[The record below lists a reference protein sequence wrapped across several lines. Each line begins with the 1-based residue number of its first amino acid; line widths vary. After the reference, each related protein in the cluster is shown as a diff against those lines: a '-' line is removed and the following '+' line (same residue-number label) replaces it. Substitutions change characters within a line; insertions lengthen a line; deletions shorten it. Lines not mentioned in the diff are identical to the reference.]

1 MEGFPPADITPHRAA
16 DGLEDAPSPAATALA
31 AYLASRFGAAARAVL
46 HYGSRAQGRAVP
58 PESAFDY
65 FVVVSGYHNAYRAA
79 ASLGLRYHPRLAM
92 FLAHLLPPNAMSAR
106 LASASGQEQEAK
118 CLIISQRDFARAC
131 STRARDHF
139 VQTRMAQTVQLAWAR
154 DAESAADAL
163 ARVRAARMRSVEWM
177 GVFLPRVFD
186 LPTFCRS
193 LIGVLFAHEIR
204 AESAGHPD
212 VLCSA
217 QDDILG
223 AIYGRYSM
231 RG

>member
-1 MEGFPPADITPHRAA
+1 
-16 DGLEDAPSPAATALA
+16 
-31 AYLASRFGAAARAVL
+31 
-46 HYGSRAQGRAVP
+46 
-58 PESAFDY
+58 
-65 FVVVSGYHNAYRAA
+65 
-79 ASLGLRYHPRLAM
+79 M

-212 VLCSA
+212 VLYSA

-223 AIYGRYSM
+223 AIYGPVLDAWVA
-231 RG
+231 RGVLARDKSGYRQRQVPGRWRRWRIRSYFRWSKVRTTIRLLKHPFLYDNWLEYLTRKVESPAPARRSSCHPGSGSTR